1 VDRKRGCRVDLRRYG
16 RSLDGEA
23 VACDDKAMP
32 SFDHIGCRRL
42 AARGRGEA
50 DLDLAAPAGDG
61 RSDGG
66 GASQGAGCD
75 PIDQICDH
83 LIADGGAT
91 RVLIT
96 LISAEDGRVARRF
109 FVGCVRRPG

>member
-1 VDRKRGCRVDLRRYG
+1 VKQISISPRLPETAGQTV
-16 RSLDGEA
+16 A
-23 VACDDKAMP
+23 VLAKA
-32 SFDHIGCRRL
+32 R
-42 AARGRGEA
+42 
-50 DLDLAAPAGDG
+50 
-61 RSDGG
+61 
-66 GASQGAGCD
+66 GCD

-109 FVGCVRRPG
+109 FVGSDVFVARANEV